1 MINNPY
7 DQYKRMQVETA
18 SQGRLILM
26 LYDGALKNLRNAQI
40 CITNKDMN
48 GSHRLLM
55 KTQDIIKELNYTL
68 NMNAGGDIAVNLRNL
83 YTYMLQRLV
92 EANVNKDS
100 EKIEEVIDLLST
112 LKEAWDAVILKNKS
126 VIAP

>member
-40 CITNKDMN
+40 CITNRDIN

-68 NMNAGGDIAVNLRNL
+68 NMNAGGDIAVNLRKL

-100 EKIEEVIDLLST
+100 GKIEEVIDLLST